1 MKLLSS
7 SESSPFSSFSSCSS
21 STITTTTT
29 TFDLTNSKG
38 ATNGCIAGIL
48 RRILCYGSL
57 PTYPSDHIPEESN
70 SVDKSRHD
78 RHFKSKEKAE
88 ETESSATPSL
98 VARLMGL
105 ESVPAATLLSISNSI
120 SRSRSLNSVDRLSGD
135 HDPIQAHERRR
146 VKSLREMPTFIES
159 EEFLVL
165 SFENGSERKE
175 RRSKGRKCETGHG
188 ELRKKEAGKSRNKE
202 NRKERGLQKEKQ
214 QVQEEKST
222 RVLKDLNGREMQ
234 RSKTSHKPKKE
245 TICDV
250 LNNVE
255 SDCTSEDLSP
265 VSVLD
270 YGQLLVDNEA
280 PTSEE
285 GAVLASSFPRR
296 KEDCLTCDAR
306 KTKNIEGKG
315 LATMKKEYRTE
326 EYFAILDEICSLT
339 EAELVGSNWSV
350 HKGIWNN
357 HEGFA
362 GIVADFESQIL
373 GQLIE
378 ELVDQ
383 LADFPTRNS
392 KPVRF
397 TTIVNLVLL

>member
-29 TFDLTNSKG
+29 TTFDLTNSKG
-38 ATNGCIAGIL
+38 ASNGCIAGIL

-57 PTYPSDHIPEESN
+57 PTYPSDHIPEETN
-70 SVDKSRHD
+70 SVDQSQND
-78 RHFKSKEKAE
+78 RAFKSKNKTE
-88 ETESSATPSL
+88 ETEASATPSL

-105 ESVPAATLLSISNSI
+105 ESIPDANLVSTLNSI
-120 SRSRSLNSVDRLSGD
+120 SCSRSLNSADRLSGD
-135 HDPIQAHERRR
+135 HDPIEAHERRR
-146 VKSLREMPTFIES
+146 VKSFREMPTFIEN

-175 RRSKGRKCETGHG
+175 RRSKGRKRETGHG
-188 ELRKKEAGKSRNKE
+188 ELRKKKAGKSRNKG
-202 NRKERGLQKEKQ
+202 NRKQRGFEKEKK
-214 QVQEEKST
+214 QVQEEKSR
-222 RVLKDLNGREMQ
+222 RVLKDLNGREML

-245 TICDV
+245 TIFDM
-250 LNNVE
+250 LKNVE

-270 YGQLLVDNEA
+270 CGQFLVDNEV

-285 GAVLASSFPRR
+285 DPVLASSFPRR
-296 KEDCLTCDAR
+296 KDDCLTCDAR
-306 KTKNIEGKG
+306 KTKKIEGICLG
-315 LATMKKEYRTE
+315 TKKEYHTA
-326 EYFAILDEICSLT
+326 EYFEILGEICTLT

-357 HEGFA
+357 HEGSA
-362 GIVADFESQIL
+362 GIAADFESQIL

-383 LADFPTRNS
+383 LADFPTEYS

>member
-280 PTSEE
+280 PTSE

>member
-1 MKLLSS
+1 MKLISS
-7 SESSPFSSFSSCSS
+7 SQSSPFSSFSSCSS
-21 STITTTTT
+21 STTTSSP
-29 TFDLTNSKG
+29 FNRTNSKG
-38 ATNGCIAGIL
+38 ATNGFIAGIL

-57 PTYPSDHIPEESN
+57 PTYPSDHIPEEPN
-70 SVDKSRHD
+70 SVDQSQYDQR
-78 RHFKSKEKAE
+78 FKSKEKAE

-105 ESVPAATLLSISNSI
+105 ESIPDTPNSL
-120 SRSRSLNSVDRLSGD
+120 SRSRSMNSVDRLSGN

-146 VKSLREMPTFIES
+146 VKSFREMPTFIEN
-159 EEFLVL
+159 EDFLVL
-165 SFENGSERKE
+165 SFENRSERNQ
-175 RRSKGRKCETGHG
+175 RRSKGRKCDIGNG
-188 ELRKKEAGKSRNKE
+188 ELKKKKAGKSINKE
-202 NRKERGLQKEKQ
+202 NGKEKKQ
-214 QVQEEKST
+214 DREEKST
-222 RVLKDLNGREMQ
+222 RVLKDLNGREML
-234 RSKTSHKPKKE
+234 RGKSHKPKRE

-255 SDCTSEDLSP
+255 SDCASEDLSP

-270 YGQLLVDNEA
+270 HGQFDVDHQV

-285 GAVLASSFPRR
+285 ESVSSFPRR
-296 KEDCLTCDAR
+296 KDDCLTCDAR
-306 KTKNIEGKG
+306 KTKKIEGIG
-315 LATMKKEYRTE
+315 LGTKKKEYQTA

-350 HKGIWNN
+350 NKGIWNN
-357 HEGFA
+357 HEGSA
-362 GIVADFESQIL
+362 GIAADFESQIL

-383 LADFPTRNS
+383 FADFPTENP

-397 TTIVNLVLL
+397 TAIVNFLLL